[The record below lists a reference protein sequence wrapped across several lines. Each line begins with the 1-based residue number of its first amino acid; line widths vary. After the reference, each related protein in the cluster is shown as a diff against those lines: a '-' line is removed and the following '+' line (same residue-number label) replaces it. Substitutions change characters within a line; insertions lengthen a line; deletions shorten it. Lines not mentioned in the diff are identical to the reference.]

1 MAYFYSWHS
10 KDLLCITSMKNGV
23 LNNTHFSCK
32 NWNTYTKITTNTKC
46 FKDPLKQWVRGYQIQ
61 YIFSK
66 IQQSKCL
73 HQNFFPKKFYILLVP
88 TTFLSPLKFRYL
100 HCFLCLVTSL
110 DLVLQVTYISF
121 TLIWM
126 ISPFCQHWQENNPWH
141 WATAIT
147 QYLYDIVLYLLLQF
161 CTFTSHSLVLGSW
174 GTLYW

>member
-10 KDLLCITSMKNGV
+10 KDLLCITSMKNRV
-23 LNNTHFSCK
+23 LNNAHFSCK
-32 NWNTYTKITTNTKC
+32 NWNTYKDISLYTKITTNKKC

-110 DLVLQVTYISF
+110 DLVLQVTYIFSLWSGWSLPSVS
-121 TLIWM
+121 TDKGVILDTE
-126 ISPFCQHWQENNPWH
+126 PPP
-141 WATAIT
+141 
-147 QYLYDIVLYLLLQF
+147 LLNT
-161 CTFTSHSLVLGSW
+161 CTTSYYTCFYNSAHSLVIH
-174 GTLYW
+174 